1 MSVVSRSKWDGM
13 ATFAGPVSERNLAS
27 TKTSLPWATVLW
39 FGILLIGCYAPVLYG
54 LVRQWAS
61 DEDMS
66 HGFFVPLVA
75 GFIALR
81 RRSEWAY
88 ARPSPNYWGLMLVA
102 WGAAQALLGTLAAQV
117 FITRTAFLVSLTGVV
132 LLLGGTK
139 VLKALAFPLFLLVFL
154 FPIPAI
160 LYARITLPLQ
170 LFASSIAETMLN
182 WAGIPVLR
190 DGNVLELASQRLSV
204 VEACSGIRSLLSLGF
219 LALVY
224 GYFFDKKTWMR
235 WLLLAATIPIAIAA
249 NAIRVALTGLIGEYR
264 ADLAQGF
271 LHILQGWVLFIVALL
286 LLVAFHRLVNRC
298 RSIS

>member
-1 MSVVSRSKWDGM
+1 MSVVSLWKRDGM
-13 ATFAGPVSERNLAS
+13 ATFAGSVPERNLAPR
-27 TKTSLPWATVLW
+27 KASLPWATLLW
-39 FGILLIGCYAPVLYG
+39 FGILLTVCYAPLLYG
-54 LVRQWAS
+54 LAWQWAG

-75 GFIALR
+75 GFIAWR

-88 ARPSPNYWGLMLVA
+88 TRPSPNYWGLVLVG
-102 WGAAQALLGTLAAQV
+102 WGAAQALLGTLAAQL
-117 FITRTAFLVSLTGVV
+117 FIARTAFLVSLMGVV
-132 LLLGGTK
+132 LFLGGTR
-139 VLKALAFPLFLLVFL
+139 VLKILAFPLFLVVFL
-154 FPIPAI
+154 FPVPAI

-170 LFASSIAETMLN
+170 LFASSVAESMLN
-182 WAGIPVLR
+182 WGGIPVLR

-204 VEACSGIRSLLSLGF
+204 VEACSGIRSLLSLAF

-235 WLLLAATIPIAIAA
+235 WLLLGATIPIAIAA

-271 LHILQGWVLFIVALL
+271 LHVLQGWVLFMVSLS
-286 LLVAFHRLVNRC
+286 LLVVLHRLVNRC
-298 RSIS
+298 RSWS